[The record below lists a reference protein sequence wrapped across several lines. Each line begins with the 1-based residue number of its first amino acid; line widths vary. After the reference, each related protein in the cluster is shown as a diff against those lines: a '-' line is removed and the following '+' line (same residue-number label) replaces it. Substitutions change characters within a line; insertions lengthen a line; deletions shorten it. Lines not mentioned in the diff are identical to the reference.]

1 MEDTFVDAETFVGC
15 KDLTVVDIEEC
26 RRAGGGRC
34 ARLSKC
40 DGITLDTWS
49 ALLAEPVAEA
59 GNLERVLQLAFGQ
72 GHLFALFFAVRR
84 DRLWGSLR
92 QRPRSF
98 ARGMVY
104 AALQQTAKMHDRDGL
119 NKETDATLAEL
130 LNNDNADGC
139 TPRLQALNDA
149 LKIDKRVGLNLAL
162 QMFNAA
168 GLAFWY
174 RQLCDCILQGD
185 DRGYCPSSNASTADT
200 VATVLGR
207 IVKTA
212 EKRAAE
218 KKVKPPNL
226 IEALHN
232 SLEIMMPM
240 LSNAFI
246 PGFTAAQLRETW
258 KTDVDQDLDLDALA
272 AIKKAGGDAKC
283 GAKDVVPSFR
293 YMNDP
298 TPREDMF
305 CPPGTSRRRYPT
317 APRGENGSPGP
328 REFGGCCKKSV
339 ADWRKVKQ
347 RIWDSVMTGKEAK
360 QSMQHVQEL
369 CRRRHDALETEL
381 GELDK
386 KPAKS
391 LDEKARETQ
400 IREELKGIEASYPT
414 DAVIADEAERRDF
427 EMEQMKREWEKER
440 EKERKQMQR
449 EMADAVEMANAGA
462 GGAVNATGG
471 LGDAYEAMM
480 KKAYQM
486 ALKKVELKLRNLVR
500 YDAGDDD
507 EEEEVGRMRSIL
519 RGAKRAVLGTTSFTA
534 DLLIRGIAMV
544 LQDPRLLNVV
554 LMTITS
560 YRNQLCQS
568 ISIKLGKQRLVNA
581 YSAEGARVAT
591 GNVTETFMWGYEMI
605 EAVSG
610 PGMADSM
617 KAGAEMFFEVAEVGS
632 SILPVVGPGATK
644 LAKCAGGYLLTSV
657 HQGVKV
663 YFTNRM
669 YSKGLATAMELFT
682 APCIQEQKKLCGYG
696 TGTECLVHGAQAR

>member
-34 ARLSKC
+34 ARLWQC

-72 GHLFALFFAVRR
+72 GHLFALFFAFRR

-104 AALQQTAKMHDRDGL
+104 AALKQTAKMHDGDGL

-130 LNNDNADGC
+130 LNDAEGC

-149 LKIDKRVGLNLAL
+149 LSIDKHVGLNLAL

-174 RQLCDCILQGD
+174 QQLRDCILQEEDG
-185 DRGYCPSSNASTADT
+185 GYCPSSRVPTKIAA
-200 VATVLGR
+200 VLGGF
-207 IVKTA
+207 VKKA
-212 EKRAAE
+212 MAKANR
-218 KKVKPPNL
+218 PNL

-232 SLEIMMPM
+232 GMESLMPM

-258 KTDVDQDLDLDALA
+258 KTDVDQGLDLDALA

-347 RIWDSVMTGKEAK
+347 SIWDSVMTGKEAK

-369 CRRRHDALETEL
+369 CKRRHDALETEL

-414 DAVIADEAERRDF
+414 DAVIADEAERRDL
-427 EMEQMKREWEKER
+427 EMEQMKRKWEKER

-471 LGDAYEAMM
+471 LGDVYEQMM

-486 ALKKVELKLRNLVR
+486 ALKKVELKLRDLVR

-507 EEEEVGRMRSIL
+507 EEEDVGRMRSML
-519 RGAKRAVLGTTSFTA
+519 RGAKRAVLGTASFTA

-669 YSKGLATAMELFT
+669 YSKGLASAMELFT

-696 TGTECLVHGAQAR
+696 TGTECPGLVHGTQAR